1 MKFGLKRTSV
11 GRRVWTRQGRATC
24 EWISPENPLRS
35 RDAGVKPG
43 GLSRGA
49 SAVRTCFLNPAP
61 SSRADIPTH
70 VLWLCAERVPAAG
83 GIIPPSPPAE
93 VSQTLQLTLGP
104 VQPRRVGSLGC
115 NVAPRSDPPF
125 LCASGSSQAVLQPNP
140 REGAGGGP
148 YRPEHRWGTVA
159 QPGGPARHLH
169 RGNGHWLRDF
179 PTDRRHSVGVRVR
192 LWRPREKGRE
202 HGLTVR
208 VDSDSLL
215 PAPFRDPWQGQRAEG
230 PVGPR
235 ARSQGVLRS
244 GELGAPS

>member
-148 YRPEHRWGTVA
+148 TGQSTGGGRWRSPAGRPGTCTEETGTGCVTFLPIDDIRWESGCGS
-159 QPGGPARHLH
+159 GGP
-169 RGNGHWLRDF
+169 GKRDVS
-179 PTDRRHSVGVRVR
+179 TG
-192 LWRPREKGRE
+192 
-202 HGLTVR
+202 
-208 VDSDSLL
+208 
-215 PAPFRDPWQGQRAEG
+215 
-230 PVGPR
+230 
-235 ARSQGVLRS
+235 
-244 GELGAPS
+244 